1 METSNY
7 YGESLWAVFATLV
20 FTSRSRKLGSYLLL
34 MAANHAEFPP
44 VRAPEESQRA
54 GRKRQHLNDLAWH
67 PLTIKAIGC
76 PCRTSASRDRQP
88 DQGGATIARTPKA
101 AKPLSVGWTFSVNIE
116 RQVGV
121 RLKYILADAERER
134 EPAGG
139 CQAEFPQN
147 SLPAVYCTGTTS
159 IKNSD
164 LAQAPPEN

>member
-1 METSNY
+1 MARVCGRCSPRL
-7 YGESLWAVFATLV
+7 SSPAVPVNSAAT
-20 FTSRSRKLGSYLLL
+20 L

-44 VRAPEESQRA
+44 VRAPEGESQKG

-101 AKPLSVGWTFSVNIE
+101 ARPLSVGWTFSVNIE

-121 RLKYILADAERER
+121 RLKLYS
-134 EPAGG
+134 GG
-139 CQAEFPQN
+139 RRAR
-147 SLPAVYCTGTTS
+147 S
-159 IKNSD
+159 
-164 LAQAPPEN
+164 